1 MAEIPGASF
10 RAFSRTAWEAS
21 RAETLAAKA
30 SNKTPQESTSFLAR
44 TKETWAS
51 HRQQQRQAPTSS
63 ASSAKTPT
71 TTAPATTKA
80 PTPNAS
86 AAAKAPAATMH
97 DRVRAFY
104 EEFNPTKLTEV
115 DAVVRKHMGREAE
128 LFEKLRA
135 KYCPA
140 PLPDLAPLTTEA
152 HPTVYFD
159 IAYHEQTHRVVMR
172 LLDDVVPLAAEN
184 FRCLCTGEKGRGL
197 HFKGSQFHRI
207 IKNFM
212 IQGGDITKGD
222 GTGGAS
228 IYANTPHGNAWG
240 HFKDERFL
248 QHDRIGLLSLANK
261 GKNTN
266 TSQFFITTR
275 APLLHLND
283 KHVVFGQVIQGLD
296 AVLAIEQATTTA
308 TGKPLPGHEAVIV
321 DCGQL

>member
-1 MAEIPGASF
+1 MADIPGATF
-10 RAFSRTAWEAS
+10 RALSRAAWEAS

-30 SNKTPQESTSFLAR
+30 TAKTTQEAPSFLAR

-63 ASSAKTPT
+63 SSSAQAPTMATPAAT
-71 TTAPATTKA
+71 KPPTISTPAETKAPAT
-80 PTPNAS
+80 
-86 AAAKAPAATMH
+86 TMH

-104 EEFNPTKLTEV
+104 EEFNPTKLAEV
-115 DAVVRKHMGREAE
+115 DAVVRKHIGREAE
-128 LFEKLRA
+128 LFAKLRA

-140 PLPDLAPLTTEA
+140 PPQDLAPLTTEA
-152 HPTVYFD
+152 HPTVFFD
-159 IAYHEQTHRVVMR
+159 ITYRQQTHRVVMR

-207 IKNFM
+207 ITNFM

-240 HFKDERFL
+240 HFKDEHFL
-248 QHDRIGLLSLANK
+248 PHDRIGLLSLANK

-275 APLLHLND
+275 APLVHLDN
-283 KHVVFGQVIQGLD
+283 KHVVFGQVVQGLD
-296 AVLAIEQATTTA
+296 AVLAIERAATTA
-308 TGKPLPGHEAVIV
+308 AGKPLPGHEAIIV
-321 DCGQL
+321 DCGQI